1 MASVVLLSSRFIAFC
16 NSSSLLC
23 KAGTVRAYRT
33 AVKGGLPATPADNVV
48 ASLEC

>member
-16 NSSSLLC
+16 KSSSLLWM
-23 KAGTVRAYRT
+23 AGTVSAVLT
-33 AVKGGLPATPADNVV
+33 AVKGGLTPPLDKVV